1 MLLTRSQTEN
11 CIREELIEELLKVSD
26 IINQAKK
33 LADRFNTFAE
43 KHVELK

>member
-11 CIREELIEELLKVSD
+11 CIRDELIEELLKVSD
-26 IINQAKK
+26 IINQSKK

-43 KHVELK
+43 NHVELK